1 MLQTIGRALAISDVV
16 GVVGTG
22 MGGVLVTLS
31 RSPSRRYLSLMLGL
45 SGGVMVSLT
54 CFDIMPEAFRLAGH
68 ATSIFWL
75 ILGALLAAAADLVTP
90 HIHHMPEDKESLRF
104 ARTSIVVGLGI
115 ALHDLPEGLA
125 IGASLGS
132 NTTVGLKLA
141 ILVFLHNIPEGL
153 AVAGPLRAWGRS
165 AKSII
170 LFSAL
175 AGTPSVAGAV
185 AGACLGAISPVVL
198 GGSLA
203 FAGGAML
210 FVVFDELIPAAQE
223 LSSHHSGTFGAVAG
237 VVLAMIM
244 SELLGP

>member
-1 MLQTIGRALAISDVV
+1 MLQVIGKALGISVIV

-22 MGGVLVTLS
+22 VGGVLVALS
-31 RSPSRRYLSLMLGL
+31 RSPSHRYLSSMLGL

-68 ATSIFWL
+68 MTSIIWL
-75 ILGALLAAAADLVTP
+75 VLGALLAATADLVTP
-90 HIHHMPEDKESLRF
+90 HMHHMPEDKESQRF
-104 ARTSIVVGLGI
+104 ARTSVVVALGI
-115 ALHDLPEGLA
+115 TLHDLPEGLA
-125 IGASLGS
+125 IGAGLGP
-132 NTTVGLKLA
+132 NTAVGLKLA
-141 ILVFLHNIPEGL
+141 TLVFLHNIPEGL

-165 AKSII
+165 RKSII
-170 LFSAL
+170 LFSML
-175 AGTPSVAGAV
+175 AGTPSVGGAIAGAL
-185 AGACLGAISPVVL
+185 LGTISPAVL

-210 FVVFDELIPAAQE
+210 FVVFDELVPAAQE

-237 VVLAMIM
+237 VIIAMIM